1 MYDVIGDVHGSHDAL
16 RRLLMRM
23 GYVKGPHGYSHSER
37 QAIFVGD
44 LLNRGNAVGKVI
56 KLVRRMQDGGAAQVV
71 MGNHEFNTLAY
82 HIRKPNRKSAYLR
95 PRSKK
100 NRKQL
105 SATLKQLSKEEIRST
120 LSWIRDLPMYL
131 DLPQIRVVHACW
143 DPWAIRKIEK
153 AYAEFGQWT
162 DEFMH
167 KALTPTKKLARAVE
181 WTLKGKEQRL
191 PVGKG
196 LTDLDG
202 FYRRRLRVR
211 WYLPPEGKTY
221 AEYAL
226 VRDNHLP
233 EIPLPRKLDDA
244 PCPYAE
250 SEKPVFIGHY
260 GLRPNPEPALL
271 ASNVACIDYGVAR
284 GDVLCAYR
292 WDGEKTLE
300 TDHLV
305 WVNVS
310 S

>member
-16 RRLLMRM
+16 KRLLIRM
-23 GYVKGPHGYSHSER
+23 GYVKRASGYTHRER

-44 LLNRGNAVGKVI
+44 LLNRGNAVEKVI
-56 KLVRRMQDGGAAQVV
+56 KLVRRMQDSGAAQVV

-82 HIRKPNRKSAYLR
+82 HIPNPNHKDVYLR

-100 NRKQL
+100 NQKQL
-105 SATLKQLSKEEIRST
+105 SATLNQLSKDEIEST
-120 LSWIRDLPMYL
+120 LAWIRGLPMYL
-131 DLPQIRVVHACW
+131 DLPEIRVVHACW
-143 DPWAIRKIEK
+143 DPWAIKRIVK
-153 AYAEFGQWT
+153 AHAEFGQWT

-167 KALTPTKKLARAVE
+167 KALDPGKKLAKAIE
-181 WTLKGKEQRL
+181 WTLKGKEQSL
-191 PVGKG
+191 PMGEG

-202 FYRRRLRVR
+202 FYRSRLRVR

-226 VRDNHLP
+226 VRDNDLP
-233 EIPLPRKLDDA
+233 QIPLPAALDDK
-244 PCPYAE
+244 PCPYEE

-271 ASNVACIDYGVAR
+271 AKNVACIDYGVAR

-292 WDGEKTLE
+292 WDGEQVLE
-300 TDHLV
+300 ADHLV
-305 WVNVS
+305 WVKV
-310 S
+310 